1 MSSGETENK
10 KMKTQ
15 YLYHKA
21 SNFVLKWDNLS
32 VTYGAYLMS
41 LVAVVKALRIH
52 LDKSKQ
58 KNYDSKIYKN
68 RN

>member
-41 LVAVVKALRIH
+41 LVAVVLCLKKTYPNWITS
-52 LDKSKQ
+52 LDTEKE
-58 KNYDSKIYKN
+58 NL
-68 RN
+68 